1 MNLRPQRPERCAL
14 PSCATSRYLH
24 FITNKTFVL
33 LCALPLSQKRYLI
46 VFARQ
51 SATSRYILYCTT
63 NKTFVLLC
71 ALPLSQKRYLIVFAR
86 QSATSR
92 YLHFITNKTFVL
104 LCALPLSFP
113 HPTENHK
120 LVPRFDFLPSPTLM
134 TLWARGKGYAECYI
148 LRGKYCHH
156 WLQYLPISLYLII
169 PPTNKNYKIY
179 FYIFVIIKLL
189 FHTFTQKCFDFF
201 AFNFTC
207 CCSWK
212 SLRSYNYI
220 YWSFIRRKLMRE
232 LFYFRFHCTFKFFFI
247 FKS

>member
-1 MNLRPQRPERCAL
+1 MTGFEPATPTSRTL
-14 PSCATSRYLH
+14 CATKL
-24 FITNKTFVL
+24 
-33 LCALPLSQKRYLI
+33 
-46 VFARQ
+46 
-51 SATSRYILYCTT
+51 RYIPIFAFYHQQNFRFVVCATPLT
-63 NKTFVLLC
+63 KTILNRFCSAECYIPIFAFYHQQNFRFVVC
-71 ALPLSQKRYLIVFAR
+71 ATPLIPS
-86 QSATSR
+86 
-92 YLHFITNKTFVL
+92 
-104 LCALPLSFP
+104 P
-113 HPTENHK
+113 ENHK